1 MTITV
6 LLVGE
11 DHTVRKELHALLH
24 RCSDLEFLSE
34 ADSRG
39 ALQLIQQRM
48 ATVDV
53 IVLDTQLPFLNGI
66 NTAGAMKS
74 HAAGPPVILLS
85 LHTDARYVK
94 ASFSKG
100 IAGYLLREYAYEELP
115 DAIRAVA
122 GGRCYLS
129 PQIMETLPDGF
140 VEANCRLDKV

>member
-6 LLVGE
+6 LLVSE
-11 DHTVRKELHALLH
+11 NHTVRKELHALLH
-24 RCSDLEFLSE
+24 RCSDLELLSE

-39 ALQLIQQRM
+39 AMQLLQRTT
-48 ATVDV
+48 TVDV

-66 NTAGAMKS
+66 KTAGAMKS
-74 HAAGPPVILLS
+74 RAVGPPVILLS

-115 DAIRAVA
+115 DAIRAVT

-129 PQIMETLPDGF
+129 PQIMERLPDGF
-140 VEANCRLDKV
+140 LEANCRLDKV